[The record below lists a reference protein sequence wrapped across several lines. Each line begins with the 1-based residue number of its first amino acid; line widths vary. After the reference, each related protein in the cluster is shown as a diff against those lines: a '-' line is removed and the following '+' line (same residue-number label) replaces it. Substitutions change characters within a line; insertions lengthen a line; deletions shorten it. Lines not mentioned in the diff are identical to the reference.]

1 MILTA
6 HQPAYIPW
14 AGLIHKIYLSDVF
27 VFFDDVQYVPKDFM
41 NRNFIFLD
49 GKAQWLTVPVITKG
63 HREKRIH
70 EITINYQ
77 LNWKRKH
84 LKTIEIAYKKLP
96 FFNKYFGPLS
106 EILAREWT
114 YLSDLNFTIL
124 KFIMDELNIKRK
136 ILRAKDYDFKGVKS
150 DLIVDMCKK
159 LGFKQYIF
167 GERGIDYVD
176 LKLFKENNINLYFQN
191 FIPPKYAFENL
202 KVKENLSILDMLFRF
217 GPLKTMELILKENIN
232 YNEKYF

>member
-150 DLIVDMCKK
+150 DLIVDMQKT
-159 LGFKQYIF
+159 
-167 GERGIDYVD
+167 GI
-176 LKLFKENNINLYFQN
+176 
-191 FIPPKYAFENL
+191 
-202 KVKENLSILDMLFRF
+202 
-217 GPLKTMELILKENIN
+217 
-232 YNEKYF
+232 

>member
-1 MILTA
+1 
-6 HQPAYIPW
+6 
-14 AGLIHKIYLSDVF
+14 LIHKIYLSDVF

>member
-1 MILTA
+1 M
-6 HQPAYIPW
+6 
-14 AGLIHKIYLSDVF
+14 
-27 VFFDDVQYVPKDFM
+27 
-41 NRNFIFLD
+41 
-49 GKAQWLTVPVITKG
+49 PVIT
-63 HREKRIH
+63 RSQRKRIH

-77 LNWKRKH
+77 LNWKKH

-150 DLIVDMCKK
+150 
-159 LGFKQYIF
+159 G
-167 GERGIDYVD
+167 
-176 LKLFKENNINLYFQN
+176 
-191 FIPPKYAFENL
+191 
-202 KVKENLSILDMLFRF
+202 
-217 GPLKTMELILKENIN
+217 
-232 YNEKYF
+232 

>member
-77 LNWKRKH
+77 SNWKRKH
-84 LKTIEIAYKKLP
+84 LKTLEIAYKKLP
-96 FFNKYFGPLS
+96 FFNKYFGLLS
-106 EILAREWT
+106 EILGREWI

-124 KFIMDELNIKRK
+124 KFIMDDLNIKKK

-159 LGFKQYIF
+159 LGFKKYIF
-167 GERGIDYVD
+167 GEKGIDYAD

-191 FIPPKYAFENL
+191 FIPPKYADESL

-217 GPLKTMELILKENIN
+217 GPEKTMELILKENTN

>member
-167 GERGIDYVD
+167 GERGFDYVD

>member
-1 MILTA
+1 
-6 HQPAYIPW
+6 
-14 AGLIHKIYLSDVF
+14 
-27 VFFDDVQYVPKDFM
+27 M

>member
-96 FFNKYFGPLS
+96 FFNKYFWPLS

-191 FIPPKYAFENL
+191 FIPPKYAVESL

-217 GPLKTMELILKENIN
+217 GPEKTMELILKENTN